1 MILASPGWFVPLNL
15 WIAMLQ
21 NGLLI
26 SDRDFTE
33 FSVDEKEKGGVGI
46 MQCSGDM
53 NHVLTPLDPT
63 TEPAR

>member
-33 FSVDEKEKGGVGI
+33 FSVDEKEKGG
-46 MQCSGDM
+46 
-53 NHVLTPLDPT
+53 
-63 TEPAR
+63 